1 MTLNSFALLASLVIV
16 AGCATGAQRQAQ
28 QSAAGAQEAVAQFKA
43 CWAPIIVKPEYTPLL
58 PYNPDA
64 ETGRPTMAQLTD
76 ERLPSTEESKLLS
89 ARRDELAS
97 CRTAFARSLY
107 MVRPDLASVFTDG
120 WIKGDAIAVE
130 LVERKITW
138 GEGARRAQ
146 GALNE
151 FQQKI
156 TAASRQWGADLKA
169 SDQAEIAQRQAAAA
183 TMMQWSAQQQQ
194 SLAQQQMINAMN
206 RPVFVQQPAR
216 LQTTCMTSGNMMN
229 CN

>member
-1 MTLNSFALLASLVIV
+1 MTLKSFALLAGLVIV

-28 QSAAGAQEAVAQFKA
+28 QSAVGAQEAAAQFKA

-58 PYNPDA
+58 PHNPDP
-64 ETGRPTMAQLTD
+64 ETSQPTMVQLTD
-76 ERLPSTEESKLLS
+76 ERLPSQEEAKLWA
-89 ARRDELAS
+89 ARHDEMAS
-97 CRTAFARSLY
+97 CRMAFARYLY
-107 MVRPDLASVFTDG
+107 SVRPDLAAVFTDG
-120 WIKGDAIAVE
+120 WIKGDAIAVD

-138 GEGARRAQ
+138 GEGARRTQ

-151 FQQKI
+151 FQQKL
-156 TAASRQWGADLKA
+156 TATNRQWIADVNA
-169 SDQAEIAQRQAAAA
+169 SNQAEIAQRQAAAA
-183 TMMQWSAQQQQ
+183 AMMQWSAQQQQ

-216 LQTTCMTSGNMMN
+216 LQTTCMTNGNMMN